1 MTKFFLYICIYR
13 PPQSNIKDFYESLT
27 EILTFINDKSY
38 HAIFLFGD
46 FNLDLL
52 QQNDNIQEFINL
64 MYNYSLFP
72 LTTLPIRIIPTSA
85 TLIDHIW
92 SSLVEHNLA
101 NYIFKTYVT
110 DHYPVLSIF
119 KCDKS
124 AQSEPTYTSKR
135 IFSQANLHKFNH
147 ILSQGN

>member
-1 MTKFFLYICIYR
+1 MTEFFLYICIYR

-52 QQNDNIQEFINL
+52 QQNDYIQEFINL

-101 NYIFKTYVT
+101 NYIIKTDVT
-110 DHYPVLSIF
+110 DHYPVLSILNVTN
-119 KCDKS
+119 
-124 AQSEPTYTSKR
+124 P
-135 IFSQANLHKFNH
+135 NNPHLH
-147 ILSQGN
+147 ILQK